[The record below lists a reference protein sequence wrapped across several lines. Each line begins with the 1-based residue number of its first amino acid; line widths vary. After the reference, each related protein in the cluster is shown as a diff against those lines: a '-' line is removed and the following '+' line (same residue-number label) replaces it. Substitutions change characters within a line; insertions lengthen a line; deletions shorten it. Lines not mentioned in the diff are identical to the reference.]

1 MNNDLLPASPKA
13 IAIINALELL
23 RAAGLAAELNYWTG
37 RNGGSAPCISFI
49 QDGEPDAML
58 MAVHAI
64 SPDLLSAMDY
74 VAAKQDARNR
84 INAIRWKDDQNA
96 K

>member
-23 RAAGLAAELNYWTG
+23 RAAGLAAEINYWTG
-37 RNGGSAPCISFI
+37 NKGGSALCISFVK
-49 QDGEPDAML
+49 DGEPDAML

-64 SPDLLSAMDY
+64 APDPLAAMDY
-74 VAAKQDARNR
+74 VVAKQDARNR
-84 INAIRWKDDQNA
+84 INAIRWKGDQNA
-96 K
+96 N